1 MLSEFIKKR
10 KIGQILMDMGFI
22 TEEQLFMAL
31 EQQKESKQLL
41 GRIMVEEE
49 IIDEDGLAMALA
61 RQFDVDYINMA
72 SFMADEEVIDRIS
85 PTLIQMYQFIP
96 YIIEG
101 NEVTIVTYDPTNLSM
116 FDDIRVGT
124 SFDVN

>member
-61 RQFDVDYINMA
+61 RQFDVDYINEQILRKL
-72 SFMADEEVIDRIS
+72 F
-85 PTLIQMYQFIP
+85 
-96 YIIEG
+96 
-101 NEVTIVTYDPTNLSM
+101 
-116 FDDIRVGT
+116 T
-124 SFDVN
+124 SCGWFH